1 MEGLHVDEKEYFLS
15 EEIKLSTKDNNGEH
29 HSCGQG
35 RFMLTNKR
43 IQFSNSFGTWEEN
56 LDTIGIC
63 AISKNLSEYESPCIL
78 CQINSTENSYNW
90 IIYPQDS
97 VQIEDLYNLIIN
109 CLDKLEN

>member
-43 IQFSNSFGTWEEN
+43 IQFSNSFGT
-56 LDTIGIC
+56 
-63 AISKNLSEYESPCIL
+63 
-78 CQINSTENSYNW
+78 
-90 IIYPQDS
+90 
-97 VQIEDLYNLIIN
+97 
-109 CLDKLEN
+109 